1 MIDYFCLHI
10 SLSSLTGT
18 TRDTLLMLYIQYCPV
33 QIPGSKATF
42 YIFFLKPPFSL
53 RAVLSCKERYI
64 LFSLT
69 AFTSCLYELEII
81 LSPLSLFVKEFI
93 NSSQILKSPSVNNVN
108 LQVPAPLLTL
118 ILLSL
123 QSPLQ
128 KCRKYR
134 CKYNCQ
140 KSGYRNRKTAHRPFY
155 FSDFQGLCRTD
166 RMGCRSEGKSY
177 CNRFVNSE

>member
-1 MIDYFCLHI
+1 MLDYFCLHI

-18 TRDTLLMLYIQYCPV
+18 TRDTLLMLYILYCPV

-69 AFTSCLYELEII
+69 AFTSFLFSLRAVLSCKERYILFSLTAFTSFLYELEII

-93 NSSQILKSPSVNNVN
+93 NSSQILKSP
-108 LQVPAPLLTL
+108 
-118 ILLSL
+118 
-123 QSPLQ
+123 
-128 KCRKYR
+128 
-134 CKYNCQ
+134 
-140 KSGYRNRKTAHRPFY
+140 
-155 FSDFQGLCRTD
+155 
-166 RMGCRSEGKSY
+166 
-177 CNRFVNSE
+177 